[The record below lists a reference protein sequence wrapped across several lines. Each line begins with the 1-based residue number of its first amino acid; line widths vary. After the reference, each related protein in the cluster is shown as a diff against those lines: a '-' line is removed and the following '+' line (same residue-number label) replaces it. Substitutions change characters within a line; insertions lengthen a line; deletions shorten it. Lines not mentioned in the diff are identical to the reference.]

1 MRVASNSKDTDN
13 SEKQKFLKKK
23 AESQLKLT
31 NGKSNLNPKNSLN
44 PLVSH
49 FLKKQARKKNSN
61 YMTCLFLKP
70 PPVTP
75 SNALQLQLYDS
86 SKYTHRFVIQNGKAR
101 TDMADYVTFKQS
113 FSLRWGRLD

>member
-1 MRVASNSKDTDN
+1 LDPNFNLRNPDQSSVTAGSIRIASNSKDTDN

-49 FLKKQARKKNSN
+49 FLK
-61 YMTCLFLKP
+61 
-70 PPVTP
+70 
-75 SNALQLQLYDS
+75 
-86 SKYTHRFVIQNGKAR
+86 
-101 TDMADYVTFKQS
+101 
-113 FSLRWGRLD
+113 

>member
-1 MRVASNSKDTDN
+1 MDPNFNLRNPDQSSVTAGSIRIASNSKDTDN

-49 FLKKQARKKNSN
+49 FLK
-61 YMTCLFLKP
+61 
-70 PPVTP
+70 
-75 SNALQLQLYDS
+75 
-86 SKYTHRFVIQNGKAR
+86 
-101 TDMADYVTFKQS
+101 
-113 FSLRWGRLD
+113 